1 MTLSRQY
8 IPETGTLVKLAT
20 WEDYTKVTGKP
31 CNWSHFTVREVRQ
44 ETDCVTLEH
53 YNAGNT
59 GEFFTAHLSQIAKPI
74 GWKSQYTIYVKPDKV
89 ETVLSWFSRG
99 IVVRQSHD
107 MSGSMPTAFQP
118 MDNSAQPHWQFC
130 EVTDAVPAE
139 DCRKV
144 FRVVKIETE
153 DIYDVYLIPQ
163 TDCKHCNG
171 TGRRTLTELG
181 AIRHE
186 SIEEMKRKMLIPSE
200 PYRTNDRLHLDD
212 YNESDE
218 TFACHCIRGGFRT
231 LGRSKRA
238 KLIKEWAKQ
247 GWSTQYHNYGE
258 HSYWDRTRET
268 VIQDWEA

>member
-186 SIEEMKRKMLIPSE
+186 SIEEIETTVFFP
-200 PYRTNDRLHLDD
+200 PRTISRSQLHE
-212 YNESDE
+212 ESL
-218 TFACHCIRGGFRT
+218 HV
-231 LGRSKRA
+231 GRSMFQPSIAYKHYATVANDSRESHS
-238 KLIKEWAKQ
+238 IKI
-247 GWSTQYHNYGE
+247 
-258 HSYWDRTRET
+258 ET
-268 VIQDWEA
+268 LRP